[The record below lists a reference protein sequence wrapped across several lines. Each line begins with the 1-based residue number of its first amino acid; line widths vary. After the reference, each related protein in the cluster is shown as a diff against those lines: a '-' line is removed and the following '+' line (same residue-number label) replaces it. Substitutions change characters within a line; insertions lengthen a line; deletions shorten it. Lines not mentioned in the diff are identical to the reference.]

1 MIFPTILKTTAGN
14 FLLLGHKYYLLIYA
28 YKYIFFFLLCVGNVA
43 VKRVP
48 HIRRVARAVR
58 VVRVQKSSGNQE
70 QDFGRDS
77 NGFQT
82 GIVQIIRRVL
92 CYIVVIIIIL

>member
-1 MIFPTILKTTAGN
+1 M
-14 FLLLGHKYYLLIYA
+14 LIYF
-28 YKYIFFFLLCVGNVA
+28 ILFFLLCVGNVA

-48 HIRRVARAVR
+48 HIRRTTRAIR
-58 VVRVQKSSGNQE
+58 VVRVQKSSRNQE
-70 QDFGRDS
+70 QNLGRDS

>member
-1 MIFPTILKTTAGN
+1 LPHT
-14 FLLLGHKYYLLIYA
+14 
-28 YKYIFFFLLCVGNVA
+28 GNVT

-48 HIRRVARAVR
+48 HIRRVASAIR
-58 VVRVQKSSGNQE
+58 VVRVQKGSRNQE
-70 QDFGRDS
+70 QNTGRDS

-92 CYIVVIIIIL
+92 YYIIVIIIIL